1 MDSKAIWILY
11 TKERTS
17 LNDCIALRSLKSE
30 IKPEDTVYVYS
41 ITAGKILYRTS
52 VTELGEG
59 SKYNLLHL
67 HIDER
72 YLGKRMEPFD
82 QLLPESEPEDKN
94 IIEITENSPLLMHF
108 RSEFEEGQAR
118 FVARKNARERNFK
131 ESSSDNIDS
140 DTIHTIIMIIVIAIG
155 ILLFFY
161 NILFA
166 IFLFIGL
173 TAMVFDALRGRKL

>member
-17 LNDCIALRSLKSE
+17 LNDCIVLRSLKSE

-72 YLGKRMEPFD
+72 YLGKRMKPFD
-82 QLLPESEPEDKN
+82 QFLSMSESEDKN
-94 IIEITENSPLLMHF
+94 LIEITENSPLLIHL

-118 FVARKNARERNFK
+118 FVARKNAK
-131 ESSSDNIDS
+131 EKSLSTNNIDS
-140 DTIHTIIMIIVIAIG
+140 DSILSIIMIIMVLVIG
-155 ILLFFY
+155 IFLLSGG
-161 NILFA
+161 
-166 IFLFIGL
+166 LFIIMLFVGL
-173 TAMVFDALRGRKL
+173 TIMVFKELTRGKL

>member
-41 ITAGKILYRTS
+41 ITAGKILYRTI

-118 FVARKNARERNFK
+118 FVARKNAK
-131 ESSSDNIDS
+131 EKSLSTNNIDS
-140 DTIHTIIMIIVIAIG
+140 DSILSIIMIIMVLVIG
-155 ILLFFY
+155 ILLLSGG
-161 NILFA
+161 LFV
-166 IFLFIGL
+166 IMLFIGL
-173 TAMVFDALRGRKL
+173 TAMVFDALRGRKF

>member
-118 FVARKNARERNFK
+118 FVARKNAK
-131 ESSSDNIDS
+131 EKSLSTNNIDS
-140 DTIHTIIMIIVIAIG
+140 DSILSIIMIIMVLVIG
-155 ILLFFY
+155 IFLLSGG
-161 NILFA
+161 LFV
-166 IFLFIGL
+166 IMFFIGL